1 MKVFIAADMEGI
13 TGVESIHDVT
23 LGLAGYQLFR
33 RVMAGD
39 VNAVVDGAFRGG
51 ADEVVVADGHALQS
65 NLRPADVDPRATLKS
80 GGAGLVQFKG
90 LTDDVDAVLLVGFHA
105 KSGTPRGILSHSF
118 LSSFHD
124 IRLDGRSVGE
134 AEFAA
139 YLLAARGIPVVFLS
153 GDDTTIAQT
162 RPVLGDAVEYV
173 QVKQARGRMSGDHLP
188 PQECRRKLAEG
199 AARAVARAAE
209 GIAPIEPLPAVFDME
224 IDLATEADD
233 AMPDMLVRNARFS
246 EAPDA
251 PEMADFDFL
260 RSLEPLDSPRP
271 GTIRVTGD
279 VDHAYRT
286 VSRLCGHFMLRNL
299 DWLLDVVA
307 PRVPYE
313 RDLEPWRDAAAAEL
327 VR

>member
-23 LGLAGYQLFR
+23 LGLAGYDLFR
-33 RVMAGD
+33 GVMAAD

-51 ADEVVVADGHALQS
+51 ADEVVVADGHALQF

-80 GGAGLVQFKG
+80 GGADLVQFKG

-105 KSGTPRGILSHSF
+105 KSGTPDGILSHSF
-118 LSSFHD
+118 LSSFLD

-162 RPVLGDAVEYV
+162 RPVLGEDVEYV
-173 QVKQARGRMSGDHLP
+173 EVKQATGRMSARHLP
-188 PQECRRKLAEG
+188 PDESRRLLAEG
-199 AARAVARAAE
+199 AARAVARVAA
-209 GIAPIEPLPAVFDME
+209 GVRPIEPLPAGFDME
-224 IDLATEADD
+224 IDLATEPDD
-233 AMPDMLVRNARFS
+233 AMPDMLERNARF
-246 EAPDA
+246 ADA
-251 PEMADFDFL
+251 AGAAGMADFDFL

-279 VDHAYRT
+279 VEHNYRA
-286 VSRLCGHFMLRNL
+286 VSRLCGRFMLRNL

-313 RDLEPWRDAAAAEL
+313 RDLEPWRVPAGEV